1 MRLSAKGK
9 YALAAMEVLARR
21 HSSGT
26 PVTILSIAEQLGIS
40 KIYLE
45 QVFSLLKR
53 SGLVS
58 SIKGS
63 QGGYQLTR
71 MPQSITAY
79 DVLSSIEL
87 GLTEETQAATGGG
100 VPVLDEALRDTVFTP
115 LDEAIKKVLS
125 SITLEVIITATEK
138 HLKDEQLMYYI

>member
-87 GLTEETQAATGGG
+87 GLTEETQAATGG

-125 SITLEVIITATEK
+125 SITLEDIITATEK
-138 HLKDEQLMYYI
+138 HLKDERLMHYI